1 MTDARSERQ
10 APVARCVAGALIG
23 DGKVLLVKRSPEM
36 RFYPDVWD
44 LFGGHVEGGES
55 SEDALRREAM
65 EELQV
70 ELESFHLLGTIH
82 DPVEPAEIMVFA
94 VTAWKGEPINAAP
107 DEHTQIGWFP
117 ADGLPCSDGLDAY
130 RELVVQAIAASSDGS
145 LVSRGSRGVEAAKNQ
160 HRPQQ
165 RETI

>member
-1 MTDARSERQ
+1 MADAGSERQ
-10 APVARCVAGALIG
+10 APIARCAIGALIR
-23 DGKVLLVKRSPEM
+23 DGKVLLVKRSPHM

-44 LFGGHVEGGES
+44 LFGGHVEGEES

-70 ELESFHLLGTIH
+70 ELEAFHLLGTIH

-130 RELVVQAIAASSDGS
+130 RELVVEAIAASSG
-145 LVSRGSRGVEAAKNQ
+145 GSRG
-160 HRPQQ
+160 
-165 RETI
+165 

>member
-1 MTDARSERQ
+1 MADAGSERQ
-10 APVARCVAGALIG
+10 APIARCAIGALIR
-23 DGKVLLVKRSPEM
+23 DGKVLLVKRSPHM

-44 LFGGHVEGGES
+44 LFGGHVEGEES

-70 ELESFHLLGTIH
+70 ELEAFHLLGTIH

-107 DEHTQIGWFP
+107 DEHTQIGWFSGRRAALLRRP
-117 ADGLPCSDGLDAY
+117 RRLSGACRGGDS
-130 RELVVQAIAASSDGS
+130 REFRRFPRLV
-145 LVSRGSRGVEAAKNQ
+145 VEAAV
-160 HRPQQ
+160 
-165 RETI
+165 

>member
-1 MTDARSERQ
+1 MEFRDIQRMTDARCERQ
-10 APVARCVAGALIG
+10 APVARCVTGALIR

-44 LFGGHVEGGES
+44 LFGGHVEGEES
-55 SEDALRREAM
+55 AEDALRREAM
-65 EELQV
+65 EELRV

-117 ADGLPCSDGLDAY
+117 ADGLPSSDGLDAY
-130 RELVVQAIAASSDGS
+130 RDLVVQAIAASSDDSFG
-145 LVSRGSRGVEAAKNQ
+145 
-160 HRPQQ
+160 
-165 RETI
+165 

>member
-1 MTDARSERQ
+1 MEFRDIQRMTDARLVRQ
-10 APVARCVAGALIG
+10 TPTAKCVVGALIR

-70 ELESFHLLGTIH
+70 ELEAFHLLGTIH
-82 DPVEPAEIMVFA
+82 DPVEPAEIMVYA
-94 VTAWKGEPINAAP
+94 VTVWKGEPINAAP

-130 RELVVQAIAASSDGS
+130 RDIVVQAIAAKSDGS
-145 LVSRGSRGVEAAKNQ
+145 LG
-160 HRPQQ
+160 
-165 RETI
+165 